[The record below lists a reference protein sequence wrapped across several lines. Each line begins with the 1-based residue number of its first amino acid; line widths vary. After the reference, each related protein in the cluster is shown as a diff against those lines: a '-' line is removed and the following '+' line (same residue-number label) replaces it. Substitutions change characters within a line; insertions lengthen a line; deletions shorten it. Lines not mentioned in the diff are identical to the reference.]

1 MRYPDLFSS
10 PAADVSLMV
19 SRSGWFFLRACL
31 VLICRLCMRSLFAS
45 VTVLRSSDVSGT
57 VCRRKHILPPFS
69 RLLYSP
75 AHPPADQNHHPAQYI
90 LRSHI
95 PSALPVSQFLKSS
108 PLLSVIPSASGSCA
122 AASFCCVS
130 KSTDGNTFRYGR
142 ISPMI
147 FENTRW
153 HKYCAAD
160 PPRAGIYRYD
170 VHQHLRI
177 VSRRKATEG
186 KPIIL
191 RGTRNFLCRTSLS
204 SNLVAFYSRCLY
216 RFPQKLC
223 GTAHRLDKV
232 AGRLGYCFPD
242 QFRVFTSFTTEPCSF

>member
-1 MRYPDLFSS
+1 MFHSWF
-10 PAADVSLMV
+10 PAPAGFPARL
-19 SRSGWFFLRACL
+19 SRSDLPSL
-31 VLICRLCMRSLFAS
+31 RSLFAS
-45 VTVLRSSDVSGT
+45 VTVLRSR
-57 VCRRKHILPPFS
+57 CLRNRLRRKLHCLHS
-69 RLLYSP
+69 LRLLYSP

-153 HKYCAAD
+153 LSTVRLILHVRVSIVASPAPAD
-160 PPRAGIYRYD
+160 RKP
-170 VHQHLRI
+170 VQSH
-177 VSRRKATEG
+177 RRKADNSSRNAEFFSAVPVFPDESRQPSTAAALPG
-186 KPIIL
+186 SL
-191 RGTRNFLCRTSLS
+191 RNCAEQRI
-204 SNLVAFYSRCLY
+204 
-216 RFPQKLC
+216 
-223 GTAHRLDKV
+223 LDKV

-242 QFRVFTSFTTEPCSF
+242 SFRFSSFTTEPCSF